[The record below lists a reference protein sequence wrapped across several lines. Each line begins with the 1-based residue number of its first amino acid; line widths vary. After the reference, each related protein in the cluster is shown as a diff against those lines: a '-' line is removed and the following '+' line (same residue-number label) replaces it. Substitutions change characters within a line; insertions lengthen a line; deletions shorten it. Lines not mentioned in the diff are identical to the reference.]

1 LPLAA
6 GDPAVTARPLSMA
19 LVALWSLSAG
29 AQAPKPASPV
39 VEKLGNNLYRVGG
52 LQVDVAR
59 REITASGKVNDVVV
73 LEFIANARDGVKAY
87 ESAVTLET
95 DPVSFNAALLLIGL
109 DPSRGRVPQYVI
121 PVTRPDGD
129 PVAIEIEWT
138 RGSERR
144 RVSADQLLYDAQK
157 KAIMPVERWVYTG
170 STFTTDGQYMAEL
183 DGVLIGFMHTQS
195 SIIDERGGAGVGRYG
210 AIILNRNLGLEPNA
224 PITLLVRALG
234 SGKP

>member
-1 LPLAA
+1 MKCRSLFLFIAFLA
-6 GDPAVTARPLSMA
+6 S
-19 LVALWSLSAG
+19 WSLSVG

-59 REITASGKVNDVVV
+59 KEIAATGKVNDVIV

-87 ESAVTLET
+87 ESALTLDT

-109 DPSRGRVPQYVI
+109 DPSRGRVPQFYI
-121 PVTRPDGD
+121 PPTPPEGD
-129 PVAIEIEWT
+129 PVAVEIEWT

-144 RVSADQLLYDAQK
+144 RVSVDQLLFDNEK
-157 KAIMPVERWVYTG
+157 KATMPVERWVYTG
-170 STFTTDGQYMAEL
+170 STFTTDGQYMAAL

-195 SIIDERGGAGVGRYG
+195 SIIDEHGGAGVGRYG
-210 AIILNRNLGLEPNA
+210 TIILNRNLGFEPGA
-224 PITLLVRALG
+224 PVTLFVRALPLD
-234 SGKP
+234 KRK